1 MEVTQEM
8 LKKYL
13 AILVVAIGAAP
24 LFADVELQTSI
35 NDVFNRGSDELAGSI
50 TMTVNDDD
58 FTNAS
63 TLEPVFIRVT
73 PDHGSRLADTLVDQ
87 SLPLTDYRSQ
97 PIYLAME
104 LVSVGG
110 ALEIAALTE
119 TVSIV
124 RWVEGE
130 SAFWIRVQSD
140 SDTWIRTAG
149 GGTLFGPNE
158 DAKVSWTLG
167 VSARSSADDH
177 SDPTKSSLP
186 FNTRDAFT
194 AGDDE
199 DATSTLLC
207 VDLSTSNLE
216 TSGIESLLRYDII
229 SFDERADIG
238 GGFYSGPAG
247 NVIGI
252 NFTNDFEIARGKDR
266 SCTVTLNGFKGQGGA
281 AVLLCVPAAV
291 GNAGIEGFVKAQNV
305 ISFTISCLRGGSLLD
320 TDLFNGAYISFDTG
334 SRAPYGFWPGSA
346 TFGTVDSNGTFFPNG
361 NGIVFL
367 SSPFTSHG
375 ATLYSHLDLV
385 WNGGTQNLDS
395 YRMDIQVCTYYYFSD
410 PATDIVLD
418 WEVILVN
425 HDGAEDL
432 APYDGVDQHR
442 RCQPSEFRIYEDV
455 WDFGSYVPCAG
466 VPTVIFFPYVP
477 KLFNTGFWVGLSYV
491 NQGGIDFA
499 EGDIEAIFYAENG
512 DRFTAAMPALPIQN
526 QMTWAIGE
534 DDLGTVG
541 LTGAGDNNNG
551 VVIIPES
558 SDPTVPSDSFG
569 AARSSMFLRGGFEA
583 EFLDDI
589 YAGDLDGY
597 LLIGSGNNVDGA
609 YLPRNYDNDIPNQ
622 NADLPIRRSKRGET
636 GRNLPIDSSQP
647 ARYPF
652 NGFKLAAQ

>member
-13 AILVVAIGAAP
+13 AILVVALGAAP

-63 TLEPVFIRVT
+63 TLAPIFIRVT

-87 SLPLTDYRSQ
+87 SLPIADYRRD
-97 PIYLAME
+97 PVFLAME

-110 ALEIAALTE
+110 ALEIAALPE

-124 RWVEGE
+124 RWVAGE

-167 VSARSSADDH
+167 ISARSSADDN
-177 SDPTKSSLP
+177 SNAAKSNLP
-186 FNTRDAFT
+186 FNTRNAFT
-194 AGDDE
+194 TGNTD

-207 VDLSTSNLE
+207 VDLRSSNLE
-216 TSGIESLLRYDII
+216 TSTIESILQYDII
-229 SFDERADIG
+229 SFDNRADIG
-238 GGFYSGPAG
+238 GGFYSGQNG
-247 NVIGI
+247 NPTGI
-252 NFTNDFEIARGKDR
+252 DFTNDFRIARGKSR
-266 SCTVTLNGFKGQGGA
+266 SCTVTLNGFKGQSAA

-291 GNAGIEGFVKAQNV
+291 GNAGIEGFVKATNV
-305 ISFTISCLRGGSLLD
+305 VSFTISCLRGGSLLD
-320 TDLFNGAYISFDTG
+320 TDLFNGAYVSFDTG

-346 TFGTVDSNGTFFPNG
+346 TFGSVNSGGIFSPNG

-367 SSPFTSHG
+367 SGPFSSHG

-385 WNGGTQNLDS
+385 WNGGTQNLDA
-395 YRMDIQVCTYYYFSD
+395 YNMTVQVCTYYYFSD

-418 WEVILVN
+418 WSVTLVS
-425 HDGAEDL
+425 HDGAFDD
-432 APYDGVDQHR
+432 APFDGIDQHR
-442 RCQPSEFRIYEDV
+442 RCEPSEFLIYENV
-455 WDFGSYVPCAG
+455 WNFGAYVPCAG

-477 KLFNTGFWVGLSYV
+477 KLFNTGFWAGLSYV
-491 NQGGIDFA
+491 NQGGVDF
-499 EGDIEAIFYAENG
+499 EDGGVEAIFYAENG
-512 DRFTAAMPALPIQN
+512 DRFTASMPALPIQN

-534 DDLGTVG
+534 DALGTVG

-558 SDPTVPSDSFG
+558 SDPTVPADSFG
-569 AARSSMFLRGGFEA
+569 VTRSSMFLRGSFEA
-583 EFLDDI
+583 EFLDEI
-589 YAGDLDGY
+589 YSGDLDGY
-597 LLIGSGNNVDGA
+597 FLIGSGNNVDGA
-609 YLPRNYDNDIPNQ
+609 YLPRNYDNDIPGQ
-622 NADLPIRRSKRGET
+622 NADLPILRSKRADA
-636 GRNLPIDSSQP
+636 GRNLPIESSQP
-647 ARYPF
+647 ATYPF